1 MGQVLYIL
9 TPNGQAVMVES
20 GHSIYK
26 YMAAF
31 SLSIDIIKSPLHKHA
46 AIVAYLEQQSPV
58 VDLLL
63 ELVGCEAGLP
73 RAHPR
78 GQAVV
83 LVLPQVDGQHPR
95 LEVHREPAAHVST

>member
-9 TPNGQAVMVES
+9 TPNGQAVMVER

-31 SLSIDIIKSPLHKHA
+31 SLSIDIIKSPLHKH
-46 AIVAYLEQQSPV
+46 VAYLEQQSPV

-63 ELVGCEAGLP
+63 ELVGREAGLP
-73 RAHPR
+73 RAHPG

>member
-1 MGQVLYIL
+1 
-9 TPNGQAVMVES
+9 MVER

-26 YMAAF
+26 YKAAF

-73 RAHPR
+73 RTHPG

-83 LVLPQVDGQHPR
+83 LVLAKVDRQHPR
-95 LEVHREPAAHVST
+95 LQVHREPAAHVSV